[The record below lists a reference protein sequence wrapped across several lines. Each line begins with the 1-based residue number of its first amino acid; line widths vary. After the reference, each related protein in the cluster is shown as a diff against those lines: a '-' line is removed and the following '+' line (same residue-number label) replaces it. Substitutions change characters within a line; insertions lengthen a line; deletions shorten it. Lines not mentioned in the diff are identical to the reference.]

1 MNSTQ
6 MSARVG
12 LFFLLGLALTWVTFE
27 ALGDDE
33 LKSSNAYELTAPFTS
48 LKELKPGDEV
58 RMAGVR
64 VGRVLTTRLDQRR
77 AEAVLLIDKTVPIA
91 RDAVATIAMAGLLG
105 SNYVSV
111 TLGSDDA
118 GALAPG
124 SRITTADTADLNAL
138 VAQLGEI
145 GAKVEQAIGQFSGFM
160 GGAAGGTAGEGPG
173 LIAKL
178 DQLIEENRT
187 RIGAITTDL
196 ADVTATIRR
205 GEGTLGKL
213 VYDESAYQNLVSTLE
228 EIRVA
233 AGDARTFLADTRGIL
248 DQVKSGQGAL
258 GALLY
263 DPATADR
270 LKLTVQNLSEVST
283 KLNSGEGTLGRL
295 IADDSLF
302 LEAQGTLQ
310 KVNRAVDGL
319 ADQGPITAV
328 GAAASALF

>member
-1 MNSTQ
+1 MNNAQ

-27 ALGDDE
+27 ALGDGE

-64 VGRVLTTRLDQRR
+64 VGRVLTTRLNERR
-77 AEAVLLIDKTVPIA
+77 AEAVLLIDNTVPVA

-105 SNYVSV
+105 SNYVSL

-124 SRITTADTADLNAL
+124 SRIKTVDTADLNTL
-138 VAQLGEI
+138 VAQLGDI

-160 GGAAGGTAGEGPG
+160 GGAGAGGEGPG

-178 DQLIEENRT
+178 DQLVEENRT

-213 VYDESAYQNLVSTLE
+213 VYDESAYQNLVTTLE